1 MSNVNYLAQ
10 FAKSFNWAGFFLP
23 KNVYHDCSRL
33 YAFCRVLDDLVDE
46 KTNLELR
53 EQRFDEITNIYKK
66 TYELDNNDR
75 KILNQNEHELIVNDM
90 IELAYNNNIKRII
103 LDDLIEGV
111 GSDLKQKVYLRS
123 VKDLLVYSYR
133 VAGTVGLM
141 MAKILN
147 VNDTRSLKG
156 AIDLGI
162 AMQLTNIARDVIED
176 KKMNRQYIKP
186 DFENIEATL
195 KLADMFYESSYTSIK
210 KIPFKYRFAI
220 IVARRVYRQI
230 GRKIIQK
237 RNMENYEKSGKIYV
251 NNFGKIYQT
260 ILSLFDFILLFLKDV
275 EFHQRKNEHEII
287 SKEVDLDERI

>member
-1 MSNVNYLAQ
+1 MTEKNYLAL

-23 KNVYHDCSRL
+23 ENTYNDCSKL
-33 YAFCRVLDDLVDE
+33 YAFCRVLDDLVDDQ
-46 KTNLELR
+46 TSLELR
-53 EQRFDEITNIYKK
+53 TERFNKIKDVFEKGYK
-66 TYELDNNDR
+66 
-75 KILNQNEHELIVNDM
+75 QANEGERLIGQEEYDLIVNNM
-90 IELAYNNNIKRII
+90 IIIADNNNIKRII

-111 GSDLKQKVYLRS
+111 SSDLKSKVYLRS

-133 VAGTVGLM
+133 VAGTVGIM

-195 KLADMFYESSYTSIK
+195 KLADMFYESSFSSIK
-210 KIPFKYRFAI
+210 NIPFKHRFAI

-230 GRKIIQK
+230 GRKIVK
-237 RNMENYEKSGKIYV
+237 KGNMNNYEKAGKIYI
-251 NNFGKIYQT
+251 NNFGKIFQT
-260 ILSLFDFILLFLKDV
+260 FLSLFDLMFLYLKNI
-275 EFHQRKNEHEII
+275 EPHQRLREHEII
-287 SKEVDLDERI
+287 GEDINLDERI

>member
-1 MSNVNYLAQ
+1 MSNVNYLSQ

-23 KNVYHDCSRL
+23 KNVYHDCSKL

-53 EQRFDEITNIYKK
+53 VQRFDEITNIYKK

-103 LDDLIEGV
+103 LDDLIDGV

-260 ILSLFDFILLFLKDV
+260 ILSLFDLMFLYLKDV
-275 EFHQRKNEHEII
+275 ESHQRIREHEII
-287 SKEVDLDERI
+287 REEINLDERI

>member
-23 KNVYHDCSRL
+23 KNVYQDCSKL

-46 KTNLELR
+46 KTDLELR
-53 EQRFDEITNIYKK
+53 EERFNEIKNIYKK
-66 TYELDNNDR
+66 TYEIDNNDR
-75 KILNQNEHELIVNDM
+75 NILNQNEHGLIVNDM
-90 IELAYNNNIKRII
+90 IDLAYNNNIKRII
-103 LDDLIEGV
+103 LDDLIDGV

-260 ILSLFDFILLFLKDV
+260 ILSLFDLMFLYLKDV
-275 EFHQRKNEHEII
+275 ESHQRIREHEII
-287 SKEVDLDERI
+287 REEINLDERI

>member
-1 MSNVNYLAQ
+1 MSKKNYLAQ

-23 KNVYHDCSRL
+23 KNVYHDCSKL
-33 YAFCRVLDDLVDE
+33 YAFCRVLDDIVDE
-46 KTNLELR
+46 KTTLGSRVE
-53 EQRFDEITNIYKK
+53 RFNEIKK
-66 TYELDNNDR
+66 IFKKNYELNKNDR
-75 KILNQNEHELIVNDM
+75 NDFDQNEHTLIIKDM
-90 IELAYNNNIKRII
+90 IILADNNNIKPVI

-111 GSDLKQKVYLRS
+111 ESDLKPRVYFRS

-147 VNDTRSLKG
+147 VNDTRSLRG

-176 KKMNRQYIKP
+176 QKMNRQYIKP

-195 KLADMFYESSYTSIK
+195 KLADMFYESSFTSIK
-210 KIPFKYRFAI
+210 KIPFKCRFSI

-230 GRKIIQK
+230 GRKIMQK
-237 RNMENYEKSGKIYV
+237 KSMENYEKSGKIYV

-260 ILSLFDFILLFLKDV
+260 ILSLFDFILLFLK
-275 EFHQRKNEHEII
+275 EEESHQRKNEHEII